1 MVRPGAAIINGNP
14 YPLQTT
20 PSLLFLDS
28 SHIQKSTL
36 STICVRSLC
45 NSIAGYYRELHI
57 HPAPPCLFP
66 TLVPIQDLGVHKLL
80 GPPSRTRTW
89 NTGIFCVFYGSYFV
103 LTTSL
108 SFFTQYRIVAF
119 IAGIGFARLFNFAAS
134 TLFVY
139 SEKRL

>member
-1 MVRPGAAIINGNP
+1 VRPGAAIINGNP

-28 SHIQKSTL
+28 SHNQKSTS

-57 HPAPPCLFP
+57 HPIPPCLLP
-66 TLVPIQDLGVHKLL
+66 ALASIQNLAVHKLL

-89 NTGIFCVFYGSYFV
+89 NTGIFCVFYGLLV
-103 LTTSL
+103 LL
-108 SFFTQYRIVAF
+108 SSSANWAF
-119 IAGIGFARLFNFAAS
+119 SVLPSQKNENMPAACFLVPGPYPAES
-134 TLFVY
+134 PLGQC
-139 SEKRL
+139 